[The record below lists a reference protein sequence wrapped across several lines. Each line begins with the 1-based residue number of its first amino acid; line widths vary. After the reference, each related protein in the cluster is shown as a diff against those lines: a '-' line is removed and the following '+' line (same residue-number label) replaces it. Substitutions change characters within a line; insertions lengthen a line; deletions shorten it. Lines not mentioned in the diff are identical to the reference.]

1 MSMVVPFSLSE
12 QHEKPRW
19 AACSFVA
26 YAPVAQRA
34 HERRPVYLKAR
45 AEGAGNRPQPT
56 KNIDA
61 SRKPLPFACRSPAR
75 KQAVCTGGSNRCQI
89 ERVLRRFFAFLSKM
103 IEGRFSSCL
112 VKDLRTRFI
121 LD

>member
-1 MSMVVPFSLSE
+1 MVVPFSLSE

-19 AACSFVA
+19 AVCSFVA

-45 AEGAGNRPQPT
+45 AEGAGNRPQPN
-56 KNIDA
+56 KEHR
-61 SRKPLPFACRSPAR
+61 RKPQAAPSPSIR
-75 KQAVCTGGSNRCQI
+75 PLREQAVCTGGSSRCQI

-103 IEGRFSSCL
+103 IEGRFLSCL